1 MNVSED
7 VVIVSER
14 QRKRAASTAISG
26 LRAGYHYFVAR
37 WQAYRDHARAMNQ
50 LRAFNDRDLRDI
62 GLTRLDIRAIANGTY
77 RRD

>member
-37 WQAYRDHARAMNQ
+37 WQAHRDHARAISQ